1 MSALLSWLAVVGVTV
16 VAFGLLIVIHE
27 LGHFL
32 AARLCGMRV
41 DRFSV
46 GFGPLLWARRR
57 GDTEWALSAVP
68 LGGYVKIAGMTPGE
82 DVAPADPSAY
92 CNQPAWRRFL
102 VILAGPAANYLLA
115 ILLAVGLISTM
126 GLREPDPAPVVGEV
140 VAGNPADRAGIRAG
154 DRILSADGKP
164 VDSWAAL
171 VQVIRSHPGQD
182 LPLELRRPGTPDG
195 LATQVVVRPD
205 DAGGIGRV
213 GMAPALLAVRAG
225 PLDALGVG
233 FRRTNDKAVEILSGL
248 GQVVTRRQKAEL
260 RGPLGI
266 AEEMARSA
274 RAGTAPFLM
283 MVWLISIMLALFNF
297 LPLPALDGGRLVFLG
312 LRDRHPPAGEPEGGG
327 RRPPRGLRGAHRP
340 SARGDRLRGP
350 GAPAPASLSAPVT
363 MSAWP

>member
-1 MSALLSWLAVVGVTV
+1 MNAFLSWLAVVGVTV

-46 GFGPLLWARRR
+46 GFGPVVWARRR
-57 GDTEWALSAVP
+57 GETEWALSAVP

-82 DVAPADPSAY
+82 DVAPGDRSAY

-115 ILLAVGLISTM
+115 IALAIALIATM

-140 VAGNPADRAGIRAG
+140 VAGGPADRAGLRAG
-154 DRILSADGKP
+154 DRVLLADGKP

-171 VQVIRSHPGQD
+171 VQAVRAHPGQD
-182 LPLELRRPGTPDG
+182 LPLELVRPGTAAG
-195 LATQVVVRPD
+195 LPPLRVVVRPE

-213 GMAPALLAVRAG
+213 GMAPALVAVRAG
-225 PLDALGVG
+225 PLEAIGVG
-233 FRRTNDKAVEILSGL
+233 LRRTNEKAAEILAGL

-260 RGPLGI
+260 RGPVGI

-274 RAGTAPFLM
+274 RAGAAPFLM

-297 LPLPALDGGRLVFLG
+297 LPLPALDGGRLAFL
-312 LRDRHPPAGEPEGGG
+312 AYEITT
-327 RRPPRGLRGAHRP
+327 RRPVNQRVEGVVHLIGFVALVGLLLAVTVFGDL
-340 SARGDRLRGP
+340 ARLLLRR
-350 GAPAPASLSAPVT
+350 
-363 MSAWP
+363 